1 MISRSVLVWLPE
13 GVESKLQVAPPSA
26 DLYARSFTRKEPSM
40 PRVIDHAV
48 PSEVQST
55 AGSLWNASARASG
68 RLDWPQ
74 VSPRSEEKNCAC
86 DEAPRSLDAA
96 MILLVS

>member
-1 MISRSVLVWLPE
+1 MISRSVFVWLPE

-26 DLYARSFTRKEPSM
+26 DLYARKLTWKPLT

-86 DEAPRSLDAA
+86 VEAPRSFDAA
-96 MILLVS
+96 MILPVS